1 MTERKEL
8 IASCPSGNP
17 DYQYYLKVEA
27 DQVLDAQEAKIK
39 ELEDK
44 LDSALQDVQEWK
56 ETSDQN
62 HKAYVDYYKL
72 TETLTSRIKELEAKI
87 GKPL

>member
-1 MTERKEL
+1 MTERKDL

-27 DQVLDAQEAKIK
+27 DQVLDAYE
-39 ELEDK
+39 E
-44 LDSALQDVQEWK
+44 
-56 ETSDQN
+56 
-62 HKAYVDYYKL
+62 
-72 TETLTSRIKELEAKI
+72 RIKKLEAKI